1 MSSPAVST
9 AIDTAIDPASLSR
22 LKWRCRRGMLENDL
36 LLERFF
42 KRHEGALTHAQ
53 AQAIESLMDL
63 PDNDLLDLLLART
76 EPQGELAQPDVQDV
90 LALIRVKRA
99 QTHAPGRTLDLP
111 SV

>member
-1 MSSPAVST
+1 MSTPLDA
-9 AIDTAIDPASLSR
+9 AGLSR

-36 LLERFF
+36 LLEGFF
-42 KRHEGALTHAQ
+42 KRHEGALTVAQ

-90 LALIRVKRA
+90 LGLIRVKRTPA
-99 QTHAPGRTLDLP
+99 RVPTASPDPP

>member
-1 MSSPAVST
+1 MSTPLGA
-9 AIDTAIDPASLSR
+9 AGLSR

-42 KRHEGALTHAQ
+42 KRHEAALTQAQ

-76 EPQGELAQPDVQDV
+76 EPQGELDQPDVLDV
-90 LALIRVKRA
+90 LGLIRVKHTHTHEHPRA
-99 QTHAPGRTLDLP
+99 NPRA
-111 SV
+111 

>member
-1 MSSPAVST
+1 MPGPLMSTPLDA
-9 AIDTAIDPASLSR
+9 AGLSR

-42 KRHEGALTHAQ
+42 KRHEGALTLAQ

-76 EPQGELAQPDVQDV
+76 EPQGELDQPDVQDV
-90 LALIRVKRA
+90 LGLIRVKRTQSGESPRA
-99 QTHAPGRTLDLP
+99 RELP

>member
-1 MSSPAVST
+1 MST
-9 AIDTAIDPASLSR
+9 AIDTALDPARLGR

-42 KRHEGALTHAQ
+42 KRHEGALTQAQ

-90 LALIRVKRA
+90 LGLIRVKRTP
-99 QTHAPGRTLDLP
+99 THEHLRANPHA
-111 SV
+111 

>member
-1 MSSPAVST
+1 MST
-9 AIDTAIDPASLSR
+9 ALDPARLGR

-42 KRHEGALTHAQ
+42 KRHEGALTQAQ

-76 EPQGELAQPDVQDV
+76 EPQGELDQPDVQDV
-90 LALIRVKRA
+90 LGLIRVKRTPTYVHPRPPA
-99 QTHAPGRTLDLP
+99 CKPAR
-111 SV
+111 

>member
-1 MSSPAVST
+1 MSIAMSPAL
-9 AIDTAIDPASLSR
+9 DPAGLSR

-42 KRHEGALTHAQ
+42 RCHEGALTQAQ
-53 AQAIESLMDL
+53 AQALESLMGL

-99 QTHAPGRTLDLP
+99 QTHAPGRALDLP